1 MSCDIIRTKN
11 KDRLRPQTVIIH
23 VIISIIWQEGD
34 GGGVEPVGM
43 LMTLEHQIS
52 RSPQLDGRWAELT
65 GKG

>member
-1 MSCDIIRTKN
+1 M
-11 KDRLRPQTVIIH
+11 
-23 VIISIIWQEGD
+23 